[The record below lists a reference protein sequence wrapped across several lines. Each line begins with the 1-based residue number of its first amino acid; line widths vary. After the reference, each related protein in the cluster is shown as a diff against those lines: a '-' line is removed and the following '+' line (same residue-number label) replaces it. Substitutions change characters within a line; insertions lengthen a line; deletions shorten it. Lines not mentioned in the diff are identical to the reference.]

1 MVTGFYIVKQ
11 MFRRLPHT
19 NLPAFLWRLWGDS
32 YIAQC
37 IVKIGTPIIIG
48 QLGTIAQQFA
58 DTIMV
63 GQYGTMELAAAGFV
77 NNVFNFVIY
86 FMLGISYAST
96 PVIGALYGKKDNRGV
111 AQSLIDSIVVN
122 FLFSLVI
129 VALLLLLYFN
139 IDILHQPEEIMPFAL
154 PYFLLI
160 TASMPFMAVF
170 NALKQYSDAVGETKV
185 PMWIMLGANTFN
197 ILLNLPL
204 IFGFNW
210 DFSIFNSQFTIG
222 IAPMGLLGAGIA
234 TLISRILAVVALLIA
249 IVRLDKYR
257 EIKPS
262 GCTRPEIHRMK
273 NLLFL
278 GFPISIQLGLE
289 ASSFNIC
296 AIFMGWLG
304 AIPLA
309 AHQIMCT
316 ISTLCFQ
323 IVYGIGAAASVLIS
337 QFRGVGDWH
346 NVRRTA
352 NTAFFIGI
360 TLILMMIGTIQ
371 IFRYPLVSCF
381 TTSEQVVSVVLSLI
395 PCFFVYQFG
404 DCMQITF
411 ANALRGIAEVK
422 KLMLYAFISYVI
434 VSIPLSYIFAFIF
447 DWGGVGV
454 WMGMPFGLTTAGFLF
469 YFEFRSKI
477 MKL

>member
-1 MVTGFYIVKQ
+1 MG
-11 MFRRLPHT
+11 
-19 NLPAFLWRLWGDS
+19 S
-32 YIAQC
+32 
-37 IVKIGTPIIIG
+37 
-48 QLGTIAQQFA
+48 IAQQFA

-122 FLFSLVI
+122 FLFSIVI
-129 VALLLLLYFN
+129 VALLILLYFN
-139 IDILHQPEEIMPFAL
+139 IGILHQPEEIMPYAL
-154 PYFLLI
+154 PYFLII

-185 PMWIMLGANTFN
+185 PMWIMLGANALN

-204 IFGFNW
+204 IFGLNW
-210 DFSIFNSQFTIG
+210 EFSILNSNFSID
-222 IAPMGLLGAGIA
+222 IAPMGLFGAGIA

-249 IVRLDKYR
+249 IARLSKYR

-262 GCTRPEIHRMK
+262 VNTRPEVQRMK
-273 NLLFL
+273 QLLFL

-360 TLILMMIGTIQ
+360 TLILLMIGAIQ
-371 IFRYPLVSCF
+371 IFRYPLISCF
-381 TTSEQVVSVVLSLI
+381 TTSEEVVSVVLSLI
-395 PCFFVYQFG
+395 PCFFIYQFG

-422 KLMLYAFISYVI
+422 KLMLYAFVSYVI
-434 VSIPLSYIFAFIF
+434 VSIPLSYVFAFIF
-447 DWGGVGV
+447 GLGGVGV

-477 MKL
+477 NKL

>member
-1 MVTGFYIVKQ
+1 
-11 MFRRLPHT
+11 MFRRLPNT
-19 NLPAFLWRLWGDS
+19 NLSAFLWRLWGES
-32 YIAQC
+32 YIAQS
-37 IVKIGTPIIIG
+37 IIKLGIPIIIG
-48 QLGTIAQQFA
+48 QLGSIAQQFA

-96 PVIGALYGKKDNRGV
+96 PVIGASYSQKDYKAV
-111 AQSLIDSIVVN
+111 AQSLVDSIVVN

-129 VALLLLLYFN
+129 VALLLLLYHN
-139 IDILHQPEEIMPFAL
+139 IAILQQPEEIMPYAL
-154 PYFLLI
+154 PYFLII

-170 NALKQYSDAVGETKV
+170 NALKQYSDAVGETKI
-185 PMWIMLGANTFN
+185 PMWIMLGANAFN
-197 ILLNLPL
+197 VLLNMPL
-204 IFGFNW
+204 IFGFEL
-210 DFSIFNSQFTIG
+210 SIFNYQFSME
-222 IAPMGLLGAGIA
+222 ALGLFGAGIA
-234 TLISRILAVVALLIA
+234 TLISRILAVMALVVVIA
-249 IVRLDKYR
+249 KMKKYK
-257 EIKPS
+257 ELKPS
-262 GCTRPEIHRMK
+262 VSTGPKIHRMK
-273 NLLFL
+273 HLLFL
-278 GFPISIQLGLE
+278 GLPISIQLGLE

-304 AIPLA
+304 SIPLA

-337 QFRGVGDWH
+337 QFRGVDDWH

-360 TLILMMIGTIQ
+360 ALILMMIGMIQ
-371 IFRYPLVSCF
+371 ISRYPLVSCF
-381 TTSEQVVSVVLSLI
+381 TTSEEVVSVVLSLI
-395 PCFFVYQFG
+395 PCFFIYQFG

-434 VSIPLSYIFAFIF
+434 VSIPLSYVFAFIF
-447 DWGGVGV
+447 GWGGVGV

-477 MKL
+477 KKL

>member
-1 MVTGFYIVKQ
+1 
-11 MFRRLPHT
+11 MFRRLPNT
-19 NLPAFLWRLWGDS
+19 NLSAFLWRLWGES
-32 YIAQC
+32 YIAQS
-37 IVKIGTPIIIG
+37 IIKLGIPIIIG
-48 QLGTIAQQFA
+48 QLGSIAQQFA

-96 PVIGALYGKKDNRGV
+96 PVIGASYSQKDYKAV
-111 AQSLIDSIVVN
+111 AQSLVDSIVVN

-129 VALLLLLYFN
+129 VALLLLLYHN
-139 IDILHQPEEIMPFAL
+139 IAILQQPEEIMPYAL
-154 PYFLLI
+154 PYFLII

-170 NALKQYSDAVGETKV
+170 NALKQYSDAVGETKI
-185 PMWIMLGANTFN
+185 PMWIMLGANAFN
-197 ILLNLPL
+197 VLLNMPL
-204 IFGFNW
+204 IFGFEL
-210 DFSIFNSQFTIG
+210 SIFNYQFSME
-222 IAPMGLLGAGIA
+222 ALGLFGAGIA
-234 TLISRILAVVALLIA
+234 TLISRILAVMALVVVIA
-249 IVRLDKYR
+249 KMKKYK
-257 EIKPS
+257 ELKPS
-262 GCTRPEIHRMK
+262 VSTGPEIHRMK
-273 NLLFL
+273 HLLFL
-278 GFPISIQLGLE
+278 GLPISIQLGLE

-304 AIPLA
+304 SIPLA

-337 QFRGVGDWH
+337 QFRGVDDWH

-360 TLILMMIGTIQ
+360 ALILMMIGMIQ
-371 IFRYPLVSCF
+371 ISRYPLVSCF
-381 TTSEQVVSVVLSLI
+381 TTSEEVVSVVLSLI
-395 PCFFVYQFG
+395 PCFFIYQFG

-434 VSIPLSYIFAFIF
+434 VSIPLSYVFAFIF
-447 DWGGVGV
+447 GWGGVGV

-477 MKL
+477 KKL

>member
-1 MVTGFYIVKQ
+1 
-11 MFRRLPHT
+11 MFRRLPNT
-19 NLPAFLWRLWGDS
+19 NLSAFLWRLWGES
-32 YIAQC
+32 YIAQS
-37 IVKIGTPIIIG
+37 IIKLGIPIIIG
-48 QLGTIAQQFA
+48 QLGSIAQQFA

-96 PVIGALYGKKDNRGV
+96 PVIGASYSQKDYKAV
-111 AQSLIDSIVVN
+111 AQSLVDSIVVN

-129 VALLLLLYFN
+129 VALLLLLYYN
-139 IDILHQPEEIMPFAL
+139 IDILQQPEEIMPYAL
-154 PYFLLI
+154 PYFLII

-170 NALKQYSDAVGETKV
+170 NALKQYSDAVGETKI
-185 PMWIMLGANTFN
+185 PMWIMLGANAFN
-197 ILLNLPL
+197 VLLNLPL
-204 IFGFNW
+204 IFGFEL
-210 DFSIFNSQFTIG
+210 SIFNYQFSME
-222 IAPMGLLGAGIA
+222 ALGLFGAGIA
-234 TLISRILAVVALLIA
+234 TLISRILAVMALVVVIA
-249 IVRLDKYR
+249 KMKKYK
-257 EIKPS
+257 ELKPS
-262 GCTRPEIHRMK
+262 VSTGPEIHRMK
-273 NLLFL
+273 HLLFL
-278 GFPISIQLGLE
+278 GLPISIQLGLE

-304 AIPLA
+304 SIPLA

-360 TLILMMIGTIQ
+360 ALILMMIGMIQ

-381 TTSEQVVSVVLSLI
+381 TASEEVVSVVLSLI
-395 PCFFVYQFG
+395 PCFFIYQFG

-434 VSIPLSYIFAFIF
+434 VSIPLSYVFAFIF
-447 DWGGVGV
+447 GWGGVGV

-477 MKL
+477 KKL

>member
-1 MVTGFYIVKQ
+1 

-32 YIAQC
+32 YIAQS
-37 IVKIGTPIIIG
+37 IIKLGIPIIIG
-48 QLGTIAQQFA
+48 QLGSIAQQFA

-111 AQSLIDSIVVN
+111 AQSLIDSIVLN
-122 FLFSLVI
+122 FLFSIVI
-129 VALLLLLYFN
+129 VALLILLYFN
-139 IDILHQPEEIMPFAL
+139 IGILQQPEEIMPYAL
-154 PYFLLI
+154 PYFLII
-160 TASMPFMAVF
+160 TVSMPFMAVF

-185 PMWIMLGANTFN
+185 PMWIMLGANALN

-204 IFGFNW
+204 IFGLNW
-210 DFSIFNSQFTIG
+210 EFSILNSKFSIN
-222 IAPMGLLGAGIA
+222 IAPMGLFGAGIA

-249 IVRLDKYR
+249 IARLSKYR

-262 GCTRPEIHRMK
+262 VNTRPEMQRMK
-273 NLLFL
+273 QLLFL

-337 QFRGVGDWH
+337 QFRGVGDCH

-360 TLILMMIGTIQ
+360 TLILLMIGAIQ
-371 IFRYPLVSCF
+371 IFRYPLISCF
-381 TTSEQVVSVVLSLI
+381 TTSEEVVSVVLSLI
-395 PCFFVYQFG
+395 PCFFIYQFG

-422 KLMLYAFISYVI
+422 KLMLYAFVSYVI
-434 VSIPLSYIFAFIF
+434 VSIPLSYVFAFIF
-447 DWGGVGV
+447 GWGGVGV

-477 MKL
+477 NKL

>member
-1 MVTGFYIVKQ
+1 
-11 MFRRLPHT
+11 MFRRLPNT
-19 NLPAFLWRLWGDS
+19 NLSAFLWRLWGES
-32 YIAQC
+32 YIAQS
-37 IVKIGTPIIIG
+37 IIKLGIPIIIG
-48 QLGTIAQQFA
+48 QLGSIAQQFA

-96 PVIGALYGKKDNRGV
+96 PVIGASYSQKDYKAV
-111 AQSLIDSIVVN
+111 ALSLVDSIVVN

-129 VALLLLLYFN
+129 VALLLLLYHN
-139 IDILHQPEEIMPFAL
+139 IAILQQPEEIMPYAL
-154 PYFLLI
+154 PYFLII

-170 NALKQYSDAVGETKV
+170 NALKQYSDAVGETKI
-185 PMWIMLGANTFN
+185 PMWIMLGANAFN
-197 ILLNLPL
+197 VLLNLPL
-204 IFGFNW
+204 IFGFEL
-210 DFSIFNSQFTIG
+210 SIFNYQFSME
-222 IAPMGLLGAGIA
+222 ALGLFGAGIA
-234 TLISRILAVVALLIA
+234 TLISRILAVMALVVVIA
-249 IVRLDKYR
+249 KMKKYK
-257 EIKPS
+257 ELKPS
-262 GCTRPEIHRMK
+262 VSTGPEIHRMK
-273 NLLFL
+273 HLLFL
-278 GFPISIQLGLE
+278 GLPISIQLGLE

-304 AIPLA
+304 SIPLA

-360 TLILMMIGTIQ
+360 ALILMMIGMIQ

-381 TTSEQVVSVVLSLI
+381 TTSEEVVSVVLSLI
-395 PCFFVYQFG
+395 PCFFIYQFG

-434 VSIPLSYIFAFIF
+434 VSIPLSYAFAFIF
-447 DWGGVGV
+447 GWGGVGV

-477 MKL
+477 KKL

>member
-1 MVTGFYIVKQ
+1 
-11 MFRRLPHT
+11 MFRRLPNT
-19 NLPAFLWRLWGDS
+19 NLSAFLWRLWGES
-32 YIAQC
+32 YIAQS
-37 IVKIGTPIIIG
+37 IIKLGIPIIIG
-48 QLGTIAQQFA
+48 QLGSIAQQFA

-96 PVIGALYGKKDNRGV
+96 PVIGASYSQKDYKAV
-111 AQSLIDSIVVN
+111 AQSLVDSIVVN

-129 VALLLLLYFN
+129 VALLLLLYHN
-139 IDILHQPEEIMPFAL
+139 IAILQQPEEIMPYAL
-154 PYFLLI
+154 PYFLII

-185 PMWIMLGANTFN
+185 PMWIMLGANAFN
-197 ILLNLPL
+197 VLLNLPL
-204 IFGFNW
+204 IFGFEL
-210 DFSIFNSQFTIG
+210 SIFDYQFSME
-222 IAPMGLLGAGIA
+222 ALGLFGAGIA
-234 TLISRILAVVALLIA
+234 TLILRILAVMALVVVIA
-249 IVRLDKYR
+249 KMKKYK
-257 EIKPS
+257 ELKPS
-262 GCTRPEIHRMK
+262 VSTGPKIHRMK
-273 NLLFL
+273 HLLFL
-278 GFPISIQLGLE
+278 GLPISIQLGLE

-304 AIPLA
+304 SIPLA

-360 TLILMMIGTIQ
+360 ALILMMIGMIQ

-381 TTSEQVVSVVLSLI
+381 TTSEEVVSVVLSLI
-395 PCFFVYQFG
+395 PCFFIYQFG

-434 VSIPLSYIFAFIF
+434 VSIPLSYVFAFIF
-447 DWGGVGV
+447 GWGGVGV
-454 WMGMPFGLTTAGFLF
+454 WM
-469 YFEFRSKI
+469 
-477 MKL
+477 

>member
-1 MVTGFYIVKQ
+1 

-32 YIAQC
+32 YIAQS
-37 IVKIGTPIIIG
+37 IVKLGIPIIIG
-48 QLGTIAQQFA
+48 QLGAIAQQFA

-111 AQSLIDSIVVN
+111 AQSLVDSTVVN

-129 VALLLLLYFN
+129 VALLILLYFN
-139 IDILHQPEEIMPFAL
+139 IGILHQPEEIMPYAL

-185 PMWIMLGANTFN
+185 PMWIMLGANAFN

-210 DFSIFNSQFTIG
+210 EFSIFNSQISIG

-249 IVRLDKYR
+249 IARMRKYM

-262 GCTRPEIHRMK
+262 LSTHPETHRMK
-273 NLLFL
+273 QLLFI

-337 QFRGVGDWH
+337 QFRGVSDWH

-360 TLILMMIGTIQ
+360 TLILFMIGAIQ

-381 TTSEQVVSVVLSLI
+381 TTSEEVVSVVLSLI
-395 PCFFVYQFG
+395 PCFFIYQFG

-434 VSIPLSYIFAFIF
+434 VSIPLSYILAVIF
-447 DWGGVGV
+447 GWGGVGV

-477 MKL
+477 NKL

>member
-1 MVTGFYIVKQ
+1 MVTGFYIVDKK
-11 MFRRLPHT
+11 MFRRLPNT
-19 NLPAFLWRLWGDS
+19 NLSAFLWRLWGES
-32 YIAQC
+32 YIAQS
-37 IVKIGTPIIIG
+37 IIKLGIPIIIG
-48 QLGTIAQQFA
+48 QLGSIAQQFA

-86 FMLGISYAST
+86 FMLGVSYAST
-96 PVIGALYGKKDNRGV
+96 PVIGASYSQKDYKAV
-111 AQSLIDSIVVN
+111 AQSLVDSIVVN

-129 VALLLLLYFN
+129 VALLLLLYHN
-139 IDILHQPEEIMPFAL
+139 IAILQQPEEIMPYAL
-154 PYFLLI
+154 PYFLII

-170 NALKQYSDAVGETKV
+170 NALKQYSDAVGETKI
-185 PMWIMLGANTFN
+185 PMWIMLGANAFN
-197 ILLNLPL
+197 VLLNLPL
-204 IFGFNW
+204 IFGFEL
-210 DFSIFNSQFTIG
+210 SIFNYQFSME
-222 IAPMGLLGAGIA
+222 ALGLFGAGIA
-234 TLISRILAVVALLIA
+234 TLISRILAVMALVVVIA
-249 IVRLDKYR
+249 KMKKYK
-257 EIKPS
+257 ELKPS
-262 GCTRPEIHRMK
+262 VSTGPKIHRMK
-273 NLLFL
+273 HLLFL
-278 GFPISIQLGLE
+278 GLPISIQLGLE

-304 AIPLA
+304 SIPLA

-360 TLILMMIGTIQ
+360 ALILMMIGMIQ

-381 TTSEQVVSVVLSLI
+381 TTSEEVVSVVLSLI
-395 PCFFVYQFG
+395 PCFFIYQFG

-434 VSIPLSYIFAFIF
+434 VSIPLSYVFAFIF
-447 DWGGVGV
+447 GWGGVGV

-477 MKL
+477 KKF

>member
-1 MVTGFYIVKQ
+1 
-11 MFRRLPHT
+11 MFRRLPNT
-19 NLPAFLWRLWGDS
+19 NLSAFLWRLWGES
-32 YIAQC
+32 YIAQS
-37 IVKIGTPIIIG
+37 IIKLGIPIIIG
-48 QLGTIAQQFA
+48 QLGSIAQQFA

-96 PVIGALYGKKDNRGV
+96 PVIGASYSQKDYKAV
-111 AQSLIDSIVVN
+111 AQSLVDSIVVN

-129 VALLLLLYFN
+129 VALLLLLYHN
-139 IDILHQPEEIMPFAL
+139 IAILQQPEEIMPYAL
-154 PYFLLI
+154 PYFLII

-170 NALKQYSDAVGETKV
+170 NALKQYSDAVGETKI
-185 PMWIMLGANTFN
+185 PMWIMLGANAFN
-197 ILLNLPL
+197 VLLNLPL
-204 IFGFNW
+204 IFGFEL
-210 DFSIFNSQFTIG
+210 SIFNYQFSME
-222 IAPMGLLGAGIA
+222 ALGLFGAGIA
-234 TLISRILAVVALLIA
+234 TLISRILAVMALVVVIA
-249 IVRLDKYR
+249 KMKKYK
-257 EIKPS
+257 ELKPS
-262 GCTRPEIHRMK
+262 VSTGPKIHRMK
-273 NLLFL
+273 HLLFL
-278 GFPISIQLGLE
+278 GLPISIQLGLE

-304 AIPLA
+304 SIPLA

-360 TLILMMIGTIQ
+360 ALILMMIGMIQ

-381 TTSEQVVSVVLSLI
+381 TTSEEVVSVVLSLI
-395 PCFFVYQFG
+395 PCFFIYQFG

-434 VSIPLSYIFAFIF
+434 VSIPLSYVFAFIF
-447 DWGGVGV
+447 GWGGVGV

-477 MKL
+477 KKL

>member
-1 MVTGFYIVKQ
+1 
-11 MFRRLPHT
+11 MFRRLPNT
-19 NLPAFLWRLWGDS
+19 NLSAFLWRLWGES
-32 YIAQC
+32 YIAQS
-37 IVKIGTPIIIG
+37 IIKLGIPIIIG
-48 QLGTIAQQFA
+48 QLGSIAQQFA

-77 NNVFNFVIY
+77 NNVFNFVFY

-96 PVIGALYGKKDNRGV
+96 PVIGASYSQKDYKAV
-111 AQSLIDSIVVN
+111 AQSLVDSIVVN

-129 VALLLLLYFN
+129 VALLMLLYHN
-139 IDILHQPEEIMPFAL
+139 IDILQQPEEIMPYAL
-154 PYFLLI
+154 PYFLII

-170 NALKQYSDAVGETKV
+170 NALKQYSDAVGETKI
-185 PMWIMLGANTFN
+185 PMWIMLGANAFN
-197 ILLNLPL
+197 VLLNLPL
-204 IFGFNW
+204 IFGFEL
-210 DFSIFNSQFTIG
+210 SIFNYQFSME
-222 IAPMGLLGAGIA
+222 ALGLFGAGIA
-234 TLISRILAVVALLIA
+234 TLISRILAVVALVVVIA
-249 IVRLDKYR
+249 KMKKYK
-257 EIKPS
+257 ELKPS
-262 GCTRPEIHRMK
+262 VSTGPEIHRMK
-273 NLLFL
+273 HLLFL

-304 AIPLA
+304 SIPLA

-337 QFRGVGDWH
+337 QFCGVGDWH

-360 TLILMMIGTIQ
+360 ALILMMIGMIQ

-381 TTSEQVVSVVLSLI
+381 TTSEEVVSVVLSLI
-395 PCFFVYQFG
+395 PCFFIYQFG

-434 VSIPLSYIFAFIF
+434 VSIPLSYVFAFIF
-447 DWGGVGV
+447 GWGGVGV

-477 MKL
+477 KKL

>member
-1 MVTGFYIVKQ
+1 
-11 MFRRLPHT
+11 
-19 NLPAFLWRLWGDS
+19 
-32 YIAQC
+32 
-37 IVKIGTPIIIG
+37 
-48 QLGTIAQQFA
+48 
-58 DTIMV
+58 MV

-77 NNVFNFVIY
+77 NNVFNFVFY

-96 PVIGALYGKKDNRGV
+96 PVIGALYSQKDYKAV
-111 AQSLIDSIVVN
+111 AQSLVDSIVVN

-129 VALLLLLYFN
+129 VALLMLLYHN
-139 IDILHQPEEIMPFAL
+139 IDILQQPEEIMPYAL
-154 PYFLLI
+154 PYFLII

-170 NALKQYSDAVGETKV
+170 NALKQYSDAVGETKI
-185 PMWIMLGANTFN
+185 PMWIMLGANAFN
-197 ILLNLPL
+197 VLLNLPL
-204 IFGFNW
+204 IFGFEL
-210 DFSIFNSQFTIG
+210 SIFNYQFSME
-222 IAPMGLLGAGIA
+222 ALGLFGAGIA
-234 TLISRILAVVALLIA
+234 TLISRILAVMALVVVIA
-249 IVRLDKYR
+249 KMKKYK
-257 EIKPS
+257 ELKPS
-262 GCTRPEIHRMK
+262 VSTGPKIHRMK
-273 NLLFL
+273 HLLFL
-278 GFPISIQLGLE
+278 GLPISIQLGLE

-304 AIPLA
+304 SIPLA

-360 TLILMMIGTIQ
+360 ALILMMIGMIQ

-381 TTSEQVVSVVLSLI
+381 TTSEDVVSVVISLI
-395 PCFFVYQFG
+395 PCFFIYQFG

-411 ANALRGIAEVK
+411 ANALRGIEEVK

-447 DWGGVGV
+447 GWGGVGV

-469 YFEFRSKI
+469 YFEFRSKVSRI
-477 MKL
+477 

>member
-1 MVTGFYIVKQ
+1 
-11 MFRRLPHT
+11 MFRRLPNT
-19 NLPAFLWRLWGDS
+19 NLSAFLWRLWGES
-32 YIAQC
+32 YIAQS
-37 IVKIGTPIIIG
+37 IIKLGIPIIIG
-48 QLGTIAQQFA
+48 QLGSIAQQFA

-96 PVIGALYGKKDNRGV
+96 PVIGASYSQKDYKAV
-111 AQSLIDSIVVN
+111 ALSLVDSIVVN

-129 VALLLLLYFN
+129 VALLLLLYHN
-139 IDILHQPEEIMPFAL
+139 IDILQQPEEIMPYAL
-154 PYFLLI
+154 PYFLII

-170 NALKQYSDAVGETKV
+170 NALKQYSDAVGETKI
-185 PMWIMLGANTFN
+185 PMWIMLGANAFN
-197 ILLNLPL
+197 VLLNLPL
-204 IFGFNW
+204 IFGFEL
-210 DFSIFNSQFTIG
+210 SIFNYQFSME
-222 IAPMGLLGAGIA
+222 ALGLFGAGIA
-234 TLISRILAVVALLIA
+234 TLISRILAVMALVVVIA
-249 IVRLDKYR
+249 KMKKYK
-257 EIKPS
+257 ELKPS
-262 GCTRPEIHRMK
+262 VSTGPKIHRMK
-273 NLLFL
+273 HLLFL
-278 GFPISIQLGLE
+278 GLPISIQLGLE

-304 AIPLA
+304 SIPLA

-360 TLILMMIGTIQ
+360 ALILMMIGMIQ

-381 TTSEQVVSVVLSLI
+381 TTSEEVVSVVLSLI
-395 PCFFVYQFG
+395 PCFFIYQFG

-434 VSIPLSYIFAFIF
+434 VSIPLSYVFAFIF
-447 DWGGVGV
+447 GWGGVGV

-477 MKL
+477 QKL

>member
-1 MVTGFYIVKQ
+1 MTGFYIVDKS
-11 MFRRLPHT
+11 MFRRLPNT
-19 NLPAFLWRLWGDS
+19 NLSAFLWRLWGES
-32 YIAQC
+32 YIAQS
-37 IVKIGTPIIIG
+37 IIKLGIPIIIG
-48 QLGTIAQQFA
+48 QLGSIAQQFA

-77 NNVFNFVIY
+77 NNVFNFVFY

-96 PVIGALYGKKDNRGV
+96 PVIGASYSQKDYKAV
-111 AQSLIDSIVVN
+111 AQSLVDSIVVN

-129 VALLLLLYFN
+129 VALLMLLYHN
-139 IDILHQPEEIMPFAL
+139 IDILQQPEEIMPYAL
-154 PYFLLI
+154 PYFLII

-170 NALKQYSDAVGETKV
+170 NALKQYSDAVGETKI
-185 PMWIMLGANTFN
+185 PMWIMLGANAFN
-197 ILLNLPL
+197 VLLNLPL
-204 IFGFNW
+204 IFGFEL
-210 DFSIFNSQFTIG
+210 SIFNYQFSME
-222 IAPMGLLGAGIA
+222 ALGLFGAGIA
-234 TLISRILAVVALLIA
+234 TLISRILAVVALVVVIA
-249 IVRLDKYR
+249 KMKKYK
-257 EIKPS
+257 ELKPS
-262 GCTRPEIHRMK
+262 VSTGPEIHRMK
-273 NLLFL
+273 HLLFL

-304 AIPLA
+304 SIPLA

-337 QFRGVGDWH
+337 QFCGVGDWH

-360 TLILMMIGTIQ
+360 ALILMMIGMIQ

-381 TTSEQVVSVVLSLI
+381 TTSEEVVSVVLSLI
-395 PCFFVYQFG
+395 PCFFIYQFG

-434 VSIPLSYIFAFIF
+434 VSIPLSYVFAFIF
-447 DWGGVGV
+447 GWGGVGV

-477 MKL
+477 KKL

>member
-1 MVTGFYIVKQ
+1 
-11 MFRRLPHT
+11 MFRRLPNT
-19 NLPAFLWRLWGDS
+19 NLSAFLWRLWGES
-32 YIAQC
+32 YIAQS
-37 IVKIGTPIIIG
+37 IIKLGIPIIIG
-48 QLGTIAQQFA
+48 QLGSIAQQFA

-96 PVIGALYGKKDNRGV
+96 PVIGASYSQKDYKAV
-111 AQSLIDSIVVN
+111 AQSLVDSIVVN

-129 VALLLLLYFN
+129 VALLLLLYHN
-139 IDILHQPEEIMPFAL
+139 IAILQQPEEIMPYAL
-154 PYFLLI
+154 PYFLI
-160 TASMPFMAVF
+160 VTASMPFMAVF
-170 NALKQYSDAVGETKV
+170 NALKQYSDAVGETKI
-185 PMWIMLGANTFN
+185 PMWIMLGANAFN
-197 ILLNLPL
+197 VLLNLPL
-204 IFGFNW
+204 IFGFEL
-210 DFSIFNSQFTIG
+210 SIFNYQFSME
-222 IAPMGLLGAGIA
+222 ALGLFGAGIA
-234 TLISRILAVVALLIA
+234 TLISRILAVMALVVVIA
-249 IVRLDKYR
+249 KMKKYK
-257 EIKPS
+257 ELKPS
-262 GCTRPEIHRMK
+262 VSTGPEIHRMK
-273 NLLFL
+273 HLLFL
-278 GFPISIQLGLE
+278 GLPISIQLGLE

-304 AIPLA
+304 SIPLA

-360 TLILMMIGTIQ
+360 ALILMMIGMIQ

-381 TTSEQVVSVVLSLI
+381 TTSEEVVSVVLSLI
-395 PCFFVYQFG
+395 PCFFIYQFG

-434 VSIPLSYIFAFIF
+434 VSIPLSYVFAFIF
-447 DWGGVGV
+447 GWGGVGV

-477 MKL
+477 QKL

>member
-1 MVTGFYIVKQ
+1 
-11 MFRRLPHT
+11 MFRRLPNT
-19 NLPAFLWRLWGDS
+19 NLSAFLWRLWGES
-32 YIAQC
+32 YIAQS
-37 IVKIGTPIIIG
+37 IIKLGIPIIIG
-48 QLGTIAQQFA
+48 QLGSIAQQFA

-96 PVIGALYGKKDNRGV
+96 PVIGASYSQKDYKAV
-111 AQSLIDSIVVN
+111 AQSLVDSIVVN

-129 VALLLLLYFN
+129 VALLLLLYHN
-139 IDILHQPEEIMPFAL
+139 IAILQQPEEIMPYAL
-154 PYFLLI
+154 PYFLII

-170 NALKQYSDAVGETKV
+170 NALKQYSDAVGETKI
-185 PMWIMLGANTFN
+185 PMWIMLGANAFN
-197 ILLNLPL
+197 VLLNLPL
-204 IFGFNW
+204 IFGFEL
-210 DFSIFNSQFTIG
+210 SIFNYQFSME
-222 IAPMGLLGAGIA
+222 ALGLFGAGIA
-234 TLISRILAVVALLIA
+234 TLISRILAVMALVVVIA
-249 IVRLDKYR
+249 KMKKYK
-257 EIKPS
+257 ELKPFVS
-262 GCTRPEIHRMK
+262 TGPEIHRMK
-273 NLLFL
+273 HLLFL
-278 GFPISIQLGLE
+278 GLPISIQLGLE

-304 AIPLA
+304 SIPLA

-360 TLILMMIGTIQ
+360 ALILMMIGMIQ

-381 TTSEQVVSVVLSLI
+381 TTSEEVVSVVLSLI
-395 PCFFVYQFG
+395 PCFFIYQFG

-434 VSIPLSYIFAFIF
+434 VSIPLSYVFAFIF
-447 DWGGVGV
+447 GWGGVGV

-477 MKL
+477 QKL

>member
-1 MVTGFYIVKQ
+1 
-11 MFRRLPHT
+11 MFRRLPNT
-19 NLPAFLWRLWGDS
+19 NLSAFLWRLWGES
-32 YIAQC
+32 YIAQS
-37 IVKIGTPIIIG
+37 IIKLGIPIIIG
-48 QLGTIAQQFA
+48 QLGSIAQQFA

-96 PVIGALYGKKDNRGV
+96 PVIGASYSQKDYKAV
-111 AQSLIDSIVVN
+111 AQSLVDSIVVN

-129 VALLLLLYFN
+129 VALLLLLYHN
-139 IDILHQPEEIMPFAL
+139 IAILQQPEEIMPYAL
-154 PYFLLI
+154 PYFLII

-170 NALKQYSDAVGETKV
+170 NALKQYSDAVGETKI
-185 PMWIMLGANTFN
+185 PMWIMLGANAFN
-197 ILLNLPL
+197 VLLNLPL
-204 IFGFNW
+204 IFGFEL
-210 DFSIFNSQFTIG
+210 SIFNYQFSME
-222 IAPMGLLGAGIA
+222 ALGLFGAGIA
-234 TLISRILAVVALLIA
+234 TLISRILAVVALVVVIA
-249 IVRLDKYR
+249 KMKKYK
-257 EIKPS
+257 ELKPS
-262 GCTRPEIHRMK
+262 VSTGPEIHRMK
-273 NLLFL
+273 HLLFL
-278 GFPISIQLGLE
+278 GLPISIQLGLE

-304 AIPLA
+304 SIPLA

-360 TLILMMIGTIQ
+360 ALILMMIGMIQ

-381 TTSEQVVSVVLSLI
+381 TTSEEVVSVVLSLI
-395 PCFFVYQFG
+395 PCFFIYQFG

-434 VSIPLSYIFAFIF
+434 VSIPLSYVFAFIF
-447 DWGGVGV
+447 GWGGVGV
-454 WMGMPFGLTTAGFLF
+454 WMGMPFGLTTAGLLF

-477 MKL
+477 KKL

>member
-1 MVTGFYIVKQ
+1 
-11 MFRRLPHT
+11 MFRRLPNT
-19 NLPAFLWRLWGDS
+19 NLSAFLWRLWGES
-32 YIAQC
+32 YIAQS
-37 IVKIGTPIIIG
+37 IIKLGIPIIIG
-48 QLGTIAQQFA
+48 QLGSIAQQFA

-96 PVIGALYGKKDNRGV
+96 PVIGASYSQKDYKAV
-111 AQSLIDSIVVN
+111 AQSLVDSIVVN

-129 VALLLLLYFN
+129 VALLLLLYHN
-139 IDILHQPEEIMPFAL
+139 IAILQQPEEIMPYAL
-154 PYFLLI
+154 PYFLI
-160 TASMPFMAVF
+160 VTASMPFMAVF
-170 NALKQYSDAVGETKV
+170 NALKQYSDAVGETKI
-185 PMWIMLGANTFN
+185 PMWIMLGANAFN
-197 ILLNLPL
+197 VLLNLPL
-204 IFGFNW
+204 IFGFEL
-210 DFSIFNSQFTIG
+210 SIFNYQFSME
-222 IAPMGLLGAGIA
+222 ALGLFGAGIA
-234 TLISRILAVVALLIA
+234 TLISRILAVMALVVVIA
-249 IVRLDKYR
+249 KMKKYK
-257 EIKPS
+257 ELKPS
-262 GCTRPEIHRMK
+262 VSTGPKIHRMK
-273 NLLFL
+273 HLLFL
-278 GFPISIQLGLE
+278 GLPISIQLGLE

-304 AIPLA
+304 SIPLA

-360 TLILMMIGTIQ
+360 ALILMMIGMIQ
-371 IFRYPLVSCF
+371 IFRYPLVSCL
-381 TTSEQVVSVVLSLI
+381 TTSEEVVSVVLSLI
-395 PCFFVYQFG
+395 PCFFIYQFG

-434 VSIPLSYIFAFIF
+434 VSIPLSYVFAFIF
-447 DWGGVGV
+447 GWGGVGV

-477 MKL
+477 QKL

>member
-1 MVTGFYIVKQ
+1 
-11 MFRRLPHT
+11 MFRRLPNT
-19 NLPAFLWRLWGDS
+19 NLSAFLWRLWGES
-32 YIAQC
+32 YIAQS
-37 IVKIGTPIIIG
+37 IIKLGIPIIIG
-48 QLGTIAQQFA
+48 QLGSIAQQFA

-96 PVIGALYGKKDNRGV
+96 PVIGASYSQKDYKAV
-111 AQSLIDSIVVN
+111 AQSLVDSIVVN

-129 VALLLLLYFN
+129 VALLLLLYHN
-139 IDILHQPEEIMPFAL
+139 IAILQQPEEIMPYAL
-154 PYFLLI
+154 PYFLII

-170 NALKQYSDAVGETKV
+170 NALKQYSDAVGETKI
-185 PMWIMLGANTFN
+185 PMWIMLGANAFN
-197 ILLNLPL
+197 VLLNMPL
-204 IFGFNW
+204 IFGFEL
-210 DFSIFNSQFTIG
+210 SIFNYQFSME
-222 IAPMGLLGAGIA
+222 ALGLFGAGIA
-234 TLISRILAVVALLIA
+234 TLISRILAVMALVVVIA
-249 IVRLDKYR
+249 KMKKYK
-257 EIKPS
+257 ELKPS
-262 GCTRPEIHRMK
+262 VSTGPKIHRMK
-273 NLLFL
+273 HLLFL
-278 GFPISIQLGLE
+278 GLPISIQLGLE

-304 AIPLA
+304 SIPLA

-360 TLILMMIGTIQ
+360 ALILMMIGMIQ

-381 TTSEQVVSVVLSLI
+381 TTSEEVVSVVLSLI
-395 PCFFVYQFG
+395 PCFFIYQFG

-434 VSIPLSYIFAFIF
+434 VSIPLSYVFAFIF
-447 DWGGVGV
+447 GWGGVGV

-477 MKL
+477 QKL

>member
-1 MVTGFYIVKQ
+1 
-11 MFRRLPHT
+11 MFRRLPNT
-19 NLPAFLWRLWGDS
+19 NLSAFLWRLWGES
-32 YIAQC
+32 YIAQS
-37 IVKIGTPIIIG
+37 IIKLGIPIIIG
-48 QLGTIAQQFA
+48 QLGSIAQQFA

-96 PVIGALYGKKDNRGV
+96 PVIGASYSQKDYKAV
-111 AQSLIDSIVVN
+111 AQSLVNSIVVN

-129 VALLLLLYFN
+129 VALLLLIYHN
-139 IDILHQPEEIMPFAL
+139 IDILQQPEEIMPYAL
-154 PYFLLI
+154 PYFLII

-170 NALKQYSDAVGETKV
+170 NALKQYSDAVGETKI
-185 PMWIMLGANTFN
+185 PMWIMLGANAFN
-197 ILLNLPL
+197 VLLNLPL
-204 IFGFNW
+204 IFGFEL
-210 DFSIFNSQFTIG
+210 SIFNYQFSME
-222 IAPMGLLGAGIA
+222 ALGLFGAGIA
-234 TLISRILAVVALLIA
+234 TLISRILAVMALVVVIA
-249 IVRLDKYR
+249 KMKKYK
-257 EIKPS
+257 ELKPS
-262 GCTRPEIHRMK
+262 VSTGPEIHRMK
-273 NLLFL
+273 HLLFL
-278 GFPISIQLGLE
+278 GLPISIQLGLE

-304 AIPLA
+304 SIPLA

-360 TLILMMIGTIQ
+360 ALILMMIGMIQ

-381 TTSEQVVSVVLSLI
+381 TTSEEVVSVVLSLI
-395 PCFFVYQFG
+395 PCFFIYQFG

-434 VSIPLSYIFAFIF
+434 VSIPLSYVFAFIF
-447 DWGGVGV
+447 GWGGVGV

-477 MKL
+477 KKL

>member
-1 MVTGFYIVKQ
+1 
-11 MFRRLPHT
+11 MFRRLPNT
-19 NLPAFLWRLWGDS
+19 NLSAFLWRLWGES
-32 YIAQC
+32 YIAQS
-37 IVKIGTPIIIG
+37 IIKLGIPIIIG
-48 QLGTIAQQFA
+48 QLGSIAQQFA

-96 PVIGALYGKKDNRGV
+96 PVIGASYSQKDYKAV
-111 AQSLIDSIVVN
+111 ALSLVDSIVVN

-129 VALLLLLYFN
+129 VALLLLLYHN
-139 IDILHQPEEIMPFAL
+139 IAILQQPEEIMPYAL
-154 PYFLLI
+154 PYFLII

-170 NALKQYSDAVGETKV
+170 NALKQYSDAVGETKI
-185 PMWIMLGANTFN
+185 PMWIMLGANAFN
-197 ILLNLPL
+197 VLLNLPL
-204 IFGFNW
+204 IFGFEL
-210 DFSIFNSQFTIG
+210 SIFNYQFSME
-222 IAPMGLLGAGIA
+222 ALGLFGAGIA
-234 TLISRILAVVALLIA
+234 TLISRILAVVALVVVIA
-249 IVRLDKYR
+249 KMKKYK
-257 EIKPS
+257 ELKPS
-262 GCTRPEIHRMK
+262 VSTGPEIHRMK
-273 NLLFL
+273 HLLFL
-278 GFPISIQLGLE
+278 GLPISIQLGLE

-304 AIPLA
+304 SIPLA

-360 TLILMMIGTIQ
+360 ALILMMIWMIQ

-381 TTSEQVVSVVLSLI
+381 TTSEEVVSVVLSLI
-395 PCFFVYQFG
+395 PCFFIYQFG

-434 VSIPLSYIFAFIF
+434 VSIPLSYVFAFIF
-447 DWGGVGV
+447 GWGGVGV

-477 MKL
+477 QKL

>member
-1 MVTGFYIVKQ
+1 
-11 MFRRLPHT
+11 MFRRLPNT
-19 NLPAFLWRLWGDS
+19 NLSAFLWRLWGES
-32 YIAQC
+32 YIAQS
-37 IVKIGTPIIIG
+37 IIKLGIPIIIG
-48 QLGTIAQQFA
+48 QLGSIAQQFA
-58 DTIMV
+58 DTMMV

-96 PVIGALYGKKDNRGV
+96 PVIGASYSQKDYKAV
-111 AQSLIDSIVVN
+111 AQSLVDSIVVN

-129 VALLLLLYFN
+129 VALLLLLYHN
-139 IDILHQPEEIMPFAL
+139 IAILQQPEEIMPYAL
-154 PYFLLI
+154 PYFLII

-170 NALKQYSDAVGETKV
+170 NALKQYSDAVGETKI
-185 PMWIMLGANTFN
+185 PMWIMLGANAFN
-197 ILLNLPL
+197 VLLNLPL
-204 IFGFNW
+204 IFGFEL
-210 DFSIFNSQFTIG
+210 SIFDYQFSME
-222 IAPMGLLGAGIA
+222 ALGLFGAGIA
-234 TLISRILAVVALLIA
+234 TLILRILAVMALVVVIA
-249 IVRLDKYR
+249 KMKKYK
-257 EIKPS
+257 ELKPS
-262 GCTRPEIHRMK
+262 VSTGPKIHRMK
-273 NLLFL
+273 HLLFL
-278 GFPISIQLGLE
+278 GLPISIQLGLE

-304 AIPLA
+304 SIPLA

-360 TLILMMIGTIQ
+360 ALILMMIGMIQ

-381 TTSEQVVSVVLSLI
+381 TTSEEVVSVVLSLI
-395 PCFFVYQFG
+395 PCFFIYQFG

-434 VSIPLSYIFAFIF
+434 VSIPLSYVFAFIF
-447 DWGGVGV
+447 GWGGVGV
-454 WMGMPFGLTTAGFLF
+454 WMGMPFGLSTAGFLF

-477 MKL
+477 KKL

>member
-1 MVTGFYIVKQ
+1 
-11 MFRRLPHT
+11 MFKRLPNT
-19 NLPAFLWRLWGDS
+19 NLSAFLWRLWGES
-32 YIAQC
+32 YIAQS
-37 IVKIGTPIIIG
+37 IIKLGIPIIIG
-48 QLGTIAQQFA
+48 QLGSIAQQFA

-96 PVIGALYGKKDNRGV
+96 PVIGASYSQKDYKAV
-111 AQSLIDSIVVN
+111 AQSLVDSIVVN

-129 VALLLLLYFN
+129 VALLLLLYHN
-139 IDILHQPEEIMPFAL
+139 IDILQQPEEIMPYAL
-154 PYFLLI
+154 PYFLII

-170 NALKQYSDAVGETKV
+170 NALKQYSDAVGETKI
-185 PMWIMLGANTFN
+185 PMWIMLGANAFN
-197 ILLNLPL
+197 VLLNLPL
-204 IFGFNW
+204 IFGFEL
-210 DFSIFNSQFTIG
+210 SIFNYQFSME
-222 IAPMGLLGAGIA
+222 ALGLFGAGIA
-234 TLISRILAVVALLIA
+234 TLISRILAVVALVVV
-249 IVRLDKYR
+249 IVKMKKYK
-257 EIKPS
+257 ELKPS
-262 GCTRPEIHRMK
+262 VSTGPKIHRMK
-273 NLLFL
+273 HLLFL
-278 GFPISIQLGLE
+278 GLPISIQLGLE

-304 AIPLA
+304 SIPLA

-360 TLILMMIGTIQ
+360 ALILMMIGMIQ

-381 TTSEQVVSVVLSLI
+381 TTSEEVVSVVLSLI
-395 PCFFVYQFG
+395 PCFFIYQFG

-411 ANALRGIAEVK
+411 ANALRGIAEVN

-434 VSIPLSYIFAFIF
+434 VSIPLSYVFAFIF
-447 DWGGVGV
+447 GWGGVGV

-469 YFEFRSKI
+469 YFEFR
-477 MKL
+477 

>member
-1 MVTGFYIVKQ
+1 
-11 MFRRLPHT
+11 MFRRLPIT
-19 NLPAFLWRLWGDS
+19 NLSAFLWRLWGES
-32 YIAQC
+32 YIAQS
-37 IVKIGTPIIIG
+37 IIKLGIPIIIG
-48 QLGTIAQQFA
+48 QLGSIAQQFA

-96 PVIGALYGKKDNRGV
+96 PVIGASYSQKDYKAV
-111 AQSLIDSIVVN
+111 AQSLVDSIVVN

-129 VALLLLLYFN
+129 VALLLLLYHN
-139 IDILHQPEEIMPFAL
+139 IDILQQPEEIMPYAL
-154 PYFLLI
+154 PYFLII
-160 TASMPFMAVF
+160 TASMPFMTVF
-170 NALKQYSDAVGETKV
+170 NALKQYSDAVGETKI
-185 PMWIMLGANTFN
+185 PMWIMLGANAFN
-197 ILLNLPL
+197 VLLNLPL
-204 IFGFNW
+204 IFGFEL
-210 DFSIFNSQFTIG
+210 SIFNYQFSME
-222 IAPMGLLGAGIA
+222 ALGLFGAGIA
-234 TLISRILAVVALLIA
+234 TLISRILAVMALVVVIA
-249 IVRLDKYR
+249 KMKKYK
-257 EIKPS
+257 ELKPS
-262 GCTRPEIHRMK
+262 VSTGPEIHRMK
-273 NLLFL
+273 HLLFL
-278 GFPISIQLGLE
+278 GIPISIQLGLE

-304 AIPLA
+304 SIPLA

-360 TLILMMIGTIQ
+360 ALILMMIGMIQ

-381 TTSEQVVSVVLSLI
+381 TTSEEVVSVVLSLI
-395 PCFFVYQFG
+395 PCFFIYQFG

-434 VSIPLSYIFAFIF
+434 VSIPLSYVFAFIF
-447 DWGGVGV
+447 GWGGVGV

-477 MKL
+477 QKL

>member
-1 MVTGFYIVKQ
+1 
-11 MFRRLPHT
+11 MFRRLPNT
-19 NLPAFLWRLWGDS
+19 NLSAFLWRLWGES
-32 YIAQC
+32 YIAQS
-37 IVKIGTPIIIG
+37 IIKLGIPIIIG
-48 QLGTIAQQFA
+48 QLGSIAQQFA

-96 PVIGALYGKKDNRGV
+96 PVIGASYSQKDYKAV
-111 AQSLIDSIVVN
+111 AQSLVDSIVVN

-129 VALLLLLYFN
+129 VALLLLLYHN
-139 IDILHQPEEIMPFAL
+139 IAILQQPEEIMPYAL
-154 PYFLLI
+154 PYFLII

-170 NALKQYSDAVGETKV
+170 NALKQYSDAVGETKI
-185 PMWIMLGANTFN
+185 PMWIMLGANAFN
-197 ILLNLPL
+197 VLLNLPL
-204 IFGFNW
+204 IFGFEL
-210 DFSIFNSQFTIG
+210 SIFNYQFSME
-222 IAPMGLLGAGIA
+222 ALGLFGAGIA
-234 TLISRILAVVALLIA
+234 TLISRISAVMALVVVIA
-249 IVRLDKYR
+249 KMKKYK
-257 EIKPS
+257 ELKPS
-262 GCTRPEIHRMK
+262 VSTGPEIHRMK
-273 NLLFL
+273 HLLFL
-278 GFPISIQLGLE
+278 GLPISIQLGLE

-304 AIPLA
+304 SIPLA

-360 TLILMMIGTIQ
+360 ALILMMIGMIQ

-381 TTSEQVVSVVLSLI
+381 TTSEEVVSVVLSLI
-395 PCFFVYQFG
+395 PCFFIYQFG

-434 VSIPLSYIFAFIF
+434 VSIPLSYVFAFIF
-447 DWGGVGV
+447 GWGGVGV

-477 MKL
+477 QKL

>member
-1 MVTGFYIVKQ
+1 
-11 MFRRLPHT
+11 MFRRLPNT
-19 NLPAFLWRLWGDS
+19 NLSAFLWRLWGES
-32 YIAQC
+32 YIAQS
-37 IVKIGTPIIIG
+37 IIKLGIPIIIG
-48 QLGTIAQQFA
+48 QLGSIAQQFA

-96 PVIGALYGKKDNRGV
+96 PVIGASYSQKDYKAV
-111 AQSLIDSIVVN
+111 AQSLVDSIVVN

-129 VALLLLLYFN
+129 VALLLLLYHN
-139 IDILHQPEEIMPFAL
+139 IDILQQPEEIMPYAL
-154 PYFLLI
+154 PYFLII

-170 NALKQYSDAVGETKV
+170 NALKQYSDAVGETKI
-185 PMWIMLGANTFN
+185 PMWIMLGANAFN
-197 ILLNLPL
+197 VLLNLPL
-204 IFGFNW
+204 IFGFEL
-210 DFSIFNSQFTIG
+210 SIFNYQISIE
-222 IAPMGLLGAGIA
+222 ALGLFGAGIA
-234 TLISRILAVVALLIA
+234 TLISRILAVMALVVVIA
-249 IVRLDKYR
+249 KMKKYK
-257 EIKPS
+257 ELKPS
-262 GCTRPEIHRMK
+262 VSTGPEIHRMK
-273 NLLFL
+273 HLLFL
-278 GFPISIQLGLE
+278 GLPISIQLGLE

-304 AIPLA
+304 SIPLA

-360 TLILMMIGTIQ
+360 ALILMMIGMIQ

-381 TTSEQVVSVVLSLI
+381 TTSEEVVSVVLSLI
-395 PCFFVYQFG
+395 PCFFIYQFG

-434 VSIPLSYIFAFIF
+434 VSIPLSYVFAFIF
-447 DWGGVGV
+447 GWGGVGV

-477 MKL
+477 KKL

>member
-1 MVTGFYIVKQ
+1 MG
-11 MFRRLPHT
+11 
-19 NLPAFLWRLWGDS
+19 S
-32 YIAQC
+32 
-37 IVKIGTPIIIG
+37 
-48 QLGTIAQQFA
+48 IAQQFA

-122 FLFSLVI
+122 FLFSIVI
-129 VALLLLLYFN
+129 VALLILLYFN
-139 IDILHQPEEIMPFAL
+139 IGILQQPEEIMPYAL
-154 PYFLLI
+154 PYFLII

-185 PMWIMLGANTFN
+185 PMWIMLGANALN

-204 IFGFNW
+204 IFGLNW
-210 DFSIFNSQFTIG
+210 EFSILNSKFSID
-222 IAPMGLLGAGIA
+222 IAPMGLFGAGIA

-249 IVRLDKYR
+249 IARLSKYR

-262 GCTRPEIHRMK
+262 VSTRPEMHRMK
-273 NLLFL
+273 QLLFL

-360 TLILMMIGTIQ
+360 TLILLMIGAIQ
-371 IFRYPLVSCF
+371 IFRYPLISCF
-381 TTSEQVVSVVLSLI
+381 TTSEEVVSVVLSLI
-395 PCFFVYQFG
+395 PCFFIYQFG

-422 KLMLYAFISYVI
+422 KLMLYAFVSYVI
-434 VSIPLSYIFAFIF
+434 VCIPLSYVFAFIF
-447 DWGGVGV
+447 GWGGVGV

-477 MKL
+477 NKL

>member
-1 MVTGFYIVKQ
+1 MVTGFYIVDKK
-11 MFRRLPHT
+11 MFRRLPNT
-19 NLPAFLWRLWGDS
+19 NLSAFLWRLWGES
-32 YIAQC
+32 YIAQS
-37 IVKIGTPIIIG
+37 IIKLGIPIIIG
-48 QLGTIAQQFA
+48 QLGSIAQQFA

-86 FMLGISYAST
+86 FMLGVSYAST
-96 PVIGALYGKKDNRGV
+96 PVIGASYSQKDYKAV
-111 AQSLIDSIVVN
+111 AQSLVDSIVVN
-122 FLFSLVI
+122 FLFSLII
-129 VALLLLLYFN
+129 VALLLLLYHN
-139 IDILHQPEEIMPFAL
+139 IAILQQPEEIMPYAL
-154 PYFLLI
+154 PYFLII

-170 NALKQYSDAVGETKV
+170 NALKQYSDAVGETKI
-185 PMWIMLGANTFN
+185 PMWIMLGANAFN
-197 ILLNLPL
+197 VLLNLPL
-204 IFGFNW
+204 IFGFEL
-210 DFSIFNSQFTIG
+210 SIFNYQFSME
-222 IAPMGLLGAGIA
+222 ALGLFGAGIA
-234 TLISRILAVVALLIA
+234 TLISRILAVMALVVVIA
-249 IVRLDKYR
+249 KMKKYK
-257 EIKPS
+257 ELKPS
-262 GCTRPEIHRMK
+262 VSTGPKIHRMK
-273 NLLFL
+273 HLLFL
-278 GFPISIQLGLE
+278 GLPISIQLGLE

-304 AIPLA
+304 SIPLA

-360 TLILMMIGTIQ
+360 ALILMMIGMIQ

-381 TTSEQVVSVVLSLI
+381 TTSEEVVSVVLSLI
-395 PCFFVYQFG
+395 PCFFIYQFG

-434 VSIPLSYIFAFIF
+434 VSIPLSYVFAFIF
-447 DWGGVGV
+447 GWGGVGV

-477 MKL
+477 KKF

>member
-1 MVTGFYIVKQ
+1 

-19 NLPAFLWRLWGDS
+19 NLPTFLWRLWGDS
-32 YIAQC
+32 YIAQS
-37 IVKIGTPIIIG
+37 IVKLGIPIIIG
-48 QLGTIAQQFA
+48 QLGAIAQQFA

-111 AQSLIDSIVVN
+111 AQSLVDSIVVN

-139 IDILHQPEEIMPFAL
+139 IGILQQPEEIMPYAL
-154 PYFLLI
+154 PYFLII

-170 NALKQYSDAVGETKV
+170 NALKQYSDAVGETKI
-185 PMWIMLGANTFN
+185 PMWIMLGANALN
-197 ILLNLPL
+197 IILNIPL
-204 IFGFNW
+204 IFGLEL
-210 DFSIFNSQFTIG
+210 SIFNYHFSIE
-222 IAPMGLLGAGIA
+222 ALGLFGAGIA
-234 TLISRILAVVALLIA
+234 TIISRFLAVVALLIA
-249 IVRLDKYR
+249 IARFRKYR
-257 EIKPS
+257 EIKPTVS
-262 GCTRPEIHRMK
+262 TRPEIQRMK
-273 NLLFL
+273 QLLFL

-289 ASSFNIC
+289 ASSFNVC

-360 TLILMMIGTIQ
+360 TLILLMIGAIQ
-371 IFRYPLVSCF
+371 IFRYPLVSSF
-381 TTSEQVVSVVLSLI
+381 TTSEEVVAVVLSLM
-395 PCFFVYQFG
+395 PCFFIYQFG

-411 ANALRGIAEVK
+411 ANALRGMAEVK

-447 DWGGVGV
+447 GWDGVGV

-477 MKL
+477 SKL

>member
-1 MVTGFYIVKQ
+1 MTGFYIVDKS
-11 MFRRLPHT
+11 MFRRLPNT
-19 NLPAFLWRLWGDS
+19 NLSAFLWRLWGES
-32 YIAQC
+32 YIAQSV
-37 IVKIGTPIIIG
+37 IKLGIPIIIG
-48 QLGTIAQQFA
+48 QLGSIAQQFA

-96 PVIGALYGKKDNRGV
+96 PVIGASYSQKDYKAV
-111 AQSLIDSIVVN
+111 ALSLVDSIVVN

-129 VALLLLLYFN
+129 VALLLLLYHN
-139 IDILHQPEEIMPFAL
+139 IAILQQPEEIMPYAL
-154 PYFLLI
+154 PYFLII

-170 NALKQYSDAVGETKV
+170 NALKQYSDAVGETKI
-185 PMWIMLGANTFN
+185 PMWIMLGANAFN
-197 ILLNLPL
+197 VLLNLPL
-204 IFGFNW
+204 IFGFEL
-210 DFSIFNSQFTIG
+210 SIFNYQISIE
-222 IAPMGLLGAGIA
+222 ALGLFGAGIA
-234 TLISRILAVVALLIA
+234 TLISRILAVMALVVVIA
-249 IVRLDKYR
+249 KMKKYK
-257 EIKPS
+257 ELKPS
-262 GCTRPEIHRMK
+262 VSTGPEIHRMK
-273 NLLFL
+273 HLLFL
-278 GFPISIQLGLE
+278 GLPISIQLGLE

-304 AIPLA
+304 SIPLA

-360 TLILMMIGTIQ
+360 ALILMMIGMIQ

-381 TTSEQVVSVVLSLI
+381 TTSEEVVSVVLSLI
-395 PCFFVYQFG
+395 PCFFIYQFG

-434 VSIPLSYIFAFIF
+434 VSIPLSYVFAFIF
-447 DWGGVGV
+447 GWGGVGV

-477 MKL
+477 KKL

>member
-1 MVTGFYIVKQ
+1 
-11 MFRRLPHT
+11 MFRRLPNT
-19 NLPAFLWRLWGDS
+19 NLSACLWRLWGES
-32 YIAQC
+32 YIAQS
-37 IVKIGTPIIIG
+37 IIKLGIPIIIG
-48 QLGTIAQQFA
+48 QLGSIAQQFA

-96 PVIGALYGKKDNRGV
+96 PVIGASYSQKDYKAV
-111 AQSLIDSIVVN
+111 AQSLVDSIVVN

-129 VALLLLLYFN
+129 VALLLLLYHN
-139 IDILHQPEEIMPFAL
+139 IAILQQPEEIMPYAL
-154 PYFLLI
+154 PYFLI
-160 TASMPFMAVF
+160 VTASMPFMAVF
-170 NALKQYSDAVGETKV
+170 NALKQYSDAVGETKI
-185 PMWIMLGANTFN
+185 PMWIMLGANAFN
-197 ILLNLPL
+197 VLLNLPL
-204 IFGFNW
+204 IFGFEL
-210 DFSIFNSQFTIG
+210 SIFNYQFSME
-222 IAPMGLLGAGIA
+222 ALGLFGAGIA
-234 TLISRILAVVALLIA
+234 TLISRILAVMALVVVIA
-249 IVRLDKYR
+249 KMKKYK
-257 EIKPS
+257 ELKPS
-262 GCTRPEIHRMK
+262 VSTGPEIHRMK
-273 NLLFL
+273 HLLFL
-278 GFPISIQLGLE
+278 GLPISIQLGLE

-304 AIPLA
+304 SIPLA

-360 TLILMMIGTIQ
+360 ALILMMIGMIQ

-381 TTSEQVVSVVLSLI
+381 TTSEEVVSVVLSLI
-395 PCFFVYQFG
+395 PCFFIYQFG

-434 VSIPLSYIFAFIF
+434 VSIPLSYVFAFIF
-447 DWGGVGV
+447 GWGGVGV

-477 MKL
+477 QKL

>member
-1 MVTGFYIVKQ
+1 
-11 MFRRLPHT
+11 MFRRLPNT
-19 NLPAFLWRLWGDS
+19 NLSAFLWRLWGES
-32 YIAQC
+32 YIAQS
-37 IVKIGTPIIIG
+37 IIKLGIPIIIG
-48 QLGTIAQQFA
+48 QLGSIAQQFA

-96 PVIGALYGKKDNRGV
+96 PVIGASYSQKDYKAV
-111 AQSLIDSIVVN
+111 AQSLVDSIVVN

-129 VALLLLLYFN
+129 VALLLLLYHN
-139 IDILHQPEEIMPFAL
+139 IAILQQPEEIMPYAL
-154 PYFLLI
+154 PYFLII

-170 NALKQYSDAVGETKV
+170 NALKQYSDAVGETKI
-185 PMWIMLGANTFN
+185 PMWIMLGANAFN
-197 ILLNLPL
+197 VLLNMPL
-204 IFGFNW
+204 IFGFEL
-210 DFSIFNSQFTIG
+210 SIFNYQFSME
-222 IAPMGLLGAGIA
+222 ALGLFGAGIA
-234 TLISRILAVVALLIA
+234 TLISRILAVMALVVVIA
-249 IVRLDKYR
+249 KMKKYK
-257 EIKPS
+257 ELKPS
-262 GCTRPEIHRMK
+262 VSTGPKIHRMK
-273 NLLFL
+273 HLLFL
-278 GFPISIQLGLE
+278 GLPISIQLGLE

-304 AIPLA
+304 SIPLA

-360 TLILMMIGTIQ
+360 ALILMMIGMIQ

-381 TTSEQVVSVVLSLI
+381 TTSEEVVSVVLSLI
-395 PCFFVYQFG
+395 PCFFIYQFG

-434 VSIPLSYIFAFIF
+434 VSIPLSYVFAFIF
-447 DWGGVGV
+447 GWGGVGV

-477 MKL
+477 KKL

>member
-1 MVTGFYIVKQ
+1 
-11 MFRRLPHT
+11 MFKRLPNT
-19 NLPAFLWRLWGDS
+19 NLSAFLWRLWGES
-32 YIAQC
+32 YIAQS
-37 IVKIGTPIIIG
+37 IIKLGIPIIIG
-48 QLGTIAQQFA
+48 QLGSIAQQFA

-96 PVIGALYGKKDNRGV
+96 PVIGASYSQKDYKAV
-111 AQSLIDSIVVN
+111 AQSLVDSIVVN

-129 VALLLLLYFN
+129 VALLLLLYHN
-139 IDILHQPEEIMPFAL
+139 IDILQQPEEIMPYAL
-154 PYFLLI
+154 PYFLII

-170 NALKQYSDAVGETKV
+170 NALKQYSDAVGETKI
-185 PMWIMLGANTFN
+185 PMWIMLGANAFN
-197 ILLNLPL
+197 VLLNLPL
-204 IFGFNW
+204 IFGFEL
-210 DFSIFNSQFTIG
+210 SIFNYQFSME
-222 IAPMGLLGAGIA
+222 AFGLFGAGIA
-234 TLISRILAVVALLIA
+234 TLISRILAVVALVVV
-249 IVRLDKYR
+249 IVKMKKYK
-257 EIKPS
+257 ELKPS
-262 GCTRPEIHRMK
+262 VSTGPKIHRMK
-273 NLLFL
+273 HLLFL
-278 GFPISIQLGLE
+278 GLPISIQLGLE

-304 AIPLA
+304 SIPLA

-360 TLILMMIGTIQ
+360 ALILMMIGMIQ

-381 TTSEQVVSVVLSLI
+381 TTSEEVVSVVLSLI
-395 PCFFVYQFG
+395 PCFFIYQFG

-411 ANALRGIAEVK
+411 ANALRGIAEVN

-434 VSIPLSYIFAFIF
+434 VSIPLSYVFAFIF
-447 DWGGVGV
+447 GWGGVGV

-477 MKL
+477 QKL

>member
-1 MVTGFYIVKQ
+1 
-11 MFRRLPHT
+11 MFRRLPNT
-19 NLPAFLWRLWGDS
+19 NLSAFLWRLWGES
-32 YIAQC
+32 YIAQS
-37 IVKIGTPIIIG
+37 IIKLGIPIIIG
-48 QLGTIAQQFA
+48 QLGSIAQQFA

-96 PVIGALYGKKDNRGV
+96 PVIGASYSQKDYKAV
-111 AQSLIDSIVVN
+111 AQSLVDSIVVN

-129 VALLLLLYFN
+129 VALLLLLYHN
-139 IDILHQPEEIMPFAL
+139 IAILQQPEEIMPYAL
-154 PYFLLI
+154 PYFLII

-170 NALKQYSDAVGETKV
+170 NALKQYSDAVGETKI
-185 PMWIMLGANTFN
+185 PMWIMLGANAFN
-197 ILLNLPL
+197 VLLNLPL
-204 IFGFNW
+204 IFGFEL
-210 DFSIFNSQFTIG
+210 SIFNYQFSME
-222 IAPMGLLGAGIA
+222 ALGLFGAGIA
-234 TLISRILAVVALLIA
+234 TLISRILAVVALVVVIA
-249 IVRLDKYR
+249 KMKKYK
-257 EIKPS
+257 ELKPS
-262 GCTRPEIHRMK
+262 VSTGPEIHRMK
-273 NLLFL
+273 HLLFL
-278 GFPISIQLGLE
+278 GLPISIQLGLE

-304 AIPLA
+304 SIPLA

-360 TLILMMIGTIQ
+360 ALILMMIGMIQ

-381 TTSEQVVSVVLSLI
+381 TTSEEVVSVVLSLI
-395 PCFFVYQFG
+395 PCFFIYQFG

-411 ANALRGIAEVK
+411 ANALRGIAEVN

-434 VSIPLSYIFAFIF
+434 VSIPLSYVFAFIF
-447 DWGGVGV
+447 GWGGVGV

-477 MKL
+477 KKL

>member
-1 MVTGFYIVKQ
+1 

-32 YIAQC
+32 YIAQS
-37 IVKIGTPIIIG
+37 IVKLGIPIIIG
-48 QLGTIAQQFA
+48 QLGAIAQQFA

-139 IDILHQPEEIMPFAL
+139 IGILHQPEEIMPYAL

-185 PMWIMLGANTFN
+185 PMWIMLGANAFN

-210 DFSIFNSQFTIG
+210 EFSIFNSQISIG

-234 TLISRILAVVALLIA
+234 TLISRILAVIALLIA
-249 IVRLDKYR
+249 IARMRKYK

-262 GCTRPEIHRMK
+262 LCTRPEINRMK
-273 NLLFL
+273 QLLFL

-346 NVRRTA
+346 NVHRTA

-360 TLILMMIGTIQ
+360 TLILLMIGLIQ

-381 TTSEQVVSVVLSLI
+381 TTSEEVVSVVLYLI
-395 PCFFVYQFG
+395 PCFFIYQFG

-434 VSIPLSYIFAFIF
+434 VSIPLSYVFAFIF
-447 DWGGVGV
+447 GWGAVGV

-477 MKL
+477 NKL